1 MNSEYSG
8 ITIKRYWDKSFRTI
22 LIYQMKRRPNVS
34 NFFEGWY
41 FKQRGHD
48 CAIALIPALH
58 SDKNGTLSS
67 LQIVSNEETHN
78 VIFSKEMLLYKRKEP
93 RIKLG
98 KSLFSS
104 EGVHVDVSTKDVEL
118 FGNLHFGPFLRP
130 HYDIMGPYHYLP
142 FMMCRHSIF
151 SMSHTVCGELTLNGN
166 KMDFDGGNGY
176 IEGDRGHSFPTRYL
190 WTQCGFD
197 DGSLMLS
204 VADIPFLGR
213 CFTGVICIIIIG
225 GREYR
230 LATYLGAS
238 VFFIGKGIAVV
249 RQGKYTLMVQQISE
263 ACNLLAAPV
272 YGSMSRI
279 IRESLSCSAY
289 YFFSNDNEILL
300 DFVSEHASF
309 ESEYT

>member
-1 MNSEYSG
+1 M
-8 ITIKRYWDKSFRTI
+8 R
-22 LIYQMKRRPNVS
+22 

-41 FKQRGHD
+41 FKQQGCD

-58 SDKNGTLSS
+58 RDKNGTISS

-78 VIFSKEMLLYKRKEP
+78 VIFSKEILHFCRKEP

-104 EGVHVDVSTKDVEL
+104 EGIHVDLSTEDVEL
-118 FGNLHFGPFLRP
+118 FGNLHFGTFLSP
-130 HYDIMGPYHYLP
+130 QYDIMGPFRYLP
-142 FMMCRHSIF
+142 FMECRHSIF
-151 SMSHTVCGELTLNGN
+151 SMSHTVCGELTLNG
-166 KMDFDGGNGY
+166 KKIDFDGGKGY

-213 CFTGVICIIIIG
+213 YFTGVIGIIIIG

-238 VFFIGKGIAVV
+238 VSFVGKGITVV
-249 RQGKYTLMVQQISE
+249 RQGKYTLMVKLIND
-263 ACNLLAAPV
+263 ACKLLAAPV
-272 YGSMSRI
+272 QGSMSRL

-289 YFFSNDNEILL
+289 YFFSKDNEILL
-300 DFVSEHASF
+300 DFVSDHASF
-309 ESEYT
+309 ESEYN